1 MLSPRDGIFADGS
14 RIHGSFALIKKNFLR
29 MLPMDFLSFAASV
42 MYEMIIVSINYT
54 PPKSAKTKRK
64 L

>member
-1 MLSPRDGIFADGS
+1 MSFP
-14 RIHGSFALIKKNFLR
+14 IHGAFAVSSSMLASFALIKKVSWRIANIET
-29 MLPMDFLSFAASV
+29 LSFALAV
-42 MYEMIIVSINYT
+42 MRAMILPSINYT